1 MSIFI
6 TQSSNTAKSWRELPN
21 NHNNNISSSLIIF
34 QLGHL
39 KPEFLLFYY

>member
-6 TQSSNTAKSWRELPN
+6 TQSSNTARSWRELSN
-21 NHNNNISSSLIIF
+21 NHNNISSSLIIF

>member
-6 TQSSNTAKSWRELPN
+6 TQSSNTASSWRELPN
-21 NHNNNISSSLIIF
+21 NHKNNISSSLFIF

-39 KPEFLLFYY
+39 KCEFLLFYY